1 MQLLYCLLFSA
12 LVGLI
17 LETESGTPKSS
28 ITLHSRYRT
37 KNSDD
42 TVKRLLPSSAIHTTL
57 EQISFQ
63 RETKTATIN
72 KQKVV
77 SQKKNLNNHNT
88 SNLAG
93 SMNEPFGIQ
102 VSDKAFAE
110 EDLSLCEEELKIK
123 MNCSDTTLD
132 VKDIEM
138 AKSTDWNNHTGKGRA
153 LVGVNLIKGTQNSLA
168 GICF

>member
-1 MQLLYCLLFSA
+1 MLLLYCILFSA

-28 ITLHSRYRT
+28 ITLHGKNQT

-42 TVKRLLPSSAIHTTL
+42 TVKGLLHPNAIHTAL
-57 EQISFQ
+57 EQMSFQ
-63 RETKTATIN
+63 RETKTVTIN
-72 KQKVV
+72 KPIAV
-77 SQKKNLNNHNT
+77 SDKRNLNNHNN

-102 VSDKAFAE
+102 VSDKAYAE
-110 EDLSLCEEELKIK
+110 EDFSLCEEELKIQ
-123 MNCSDTTLD
+123 MNSSDITLD
-132 VKDIEM
+132 IKDFEM
-138 AKSTDWNNHTGKGRA
+138 AKSTDWNNHTGRERA
-153 LVGVNLIKGTQNSLA
+153 SVRVNLITRTQSSLA